1 MYSGHII
8 IQGCQLWP
16 FEGNKYLQLHTFQGL
31 NFVWTHSCNEC
42 HSPSFIHL
50 ASLRSRHF
58 IQIKTT
64 EREKSC
70 CHWCGPNPG
79 LFGGVLHSLQG
90 GVKIISLRKDDG
102 WQVKF
107 VSRDW
112 RWMVT
117 EVFILRMEVGVR
129 RGWVPKGTRRWQIYP
144 LDPLRLGLF
153 FVLNPHHWLSDPHCS
168 CCRCVKNTTAC
179 QASRLHSRAFVIL
192 LWLIFWPCL
201 FGLLQQL
208 LDSGS
213 VG

>member
-16 FEGNKYLQLHTFQGL
+16 FEGNKYLQLHTFHGL

-50 ASLRSRHF
+50 PSLRSRHF

-64 EREKSC
+64 EREKSHVATDVVPTLAC
-70 CHWCGPNPG
+70 LGG
-79 LFGGVLHSLQG
+79 LALITGG
-90 GVKIISLRKDDG
+90 GVKIISLCKDDG

-144 LDPLRLGLF
+144 LDPSAWAFSLF
-153 FVLNPHHWLSDPHCS
+153 W
-168 CCRCVKNTTAC
+168 
-179 QASRLHSRAFVIL
+179 IL
-192 LWLIFWPCL
+192 ATR
-201 FGLLQQL
+201 
-208 LDSGS
+208 
-213 VG
+213 

>member
-16 FEGNKYLQLHTFQGL
+16 FEGNKYLQLHTFHGL

-50 ASLRSRHF
+50 PSLRSRHF

-64 EREKSC
+64 EREREVMLPLMWSQP
-70 CHWCGPNPG
+70 WPVW
-79 LFGGVLHSLQG
+79 GVLHSLQG

-129 RGWVPKGTRRWQIYP
+129 RGWVPKGIRRWQIYP
-144 LDPLRLGLF
+144 LDPSAWAFSLF
-153 FVLNPHHWLSDPHCS
+153 W
-168 CCRCVKNTTAC
+168 
-179 QASRLHSRAFVIL
+179 IL
-192 LWLIFWPCL
+192 ATR
-201 FGLLQQL
+201 
-208 LDSGS
+208 
-213 VG
+213 